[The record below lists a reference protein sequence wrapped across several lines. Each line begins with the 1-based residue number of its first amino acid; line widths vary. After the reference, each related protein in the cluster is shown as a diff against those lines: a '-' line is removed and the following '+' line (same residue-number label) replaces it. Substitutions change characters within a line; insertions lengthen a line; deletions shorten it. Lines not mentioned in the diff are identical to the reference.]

1 MVLAPVDGR
10 GAERPSCPHL
20 DPNFVLAQ
28 FWRGCAYREKK
39 MYLQAVQTFARARQ
53 LSGDNPAM
61 RLAYGHA

>member
-1 MVLAPVDGR
+1 MVEGR
-10 GAERPSCPHL
+10 NAHHALNL